1 MYLYAKKKSQ
11 RKTQQILK
19 LPHFYYIELL
29 FILVKDL
36 IALFGEQISNDR
48 DKFWLII
55 LTDAEMSFYI
65 HLKN

>member
-1 MYLYAKKKSQ
+1 MQKKTKE
-11 RKTQQILK
+11 KTQQSLK

-48 DKFWLII
+48 NKIWLIV